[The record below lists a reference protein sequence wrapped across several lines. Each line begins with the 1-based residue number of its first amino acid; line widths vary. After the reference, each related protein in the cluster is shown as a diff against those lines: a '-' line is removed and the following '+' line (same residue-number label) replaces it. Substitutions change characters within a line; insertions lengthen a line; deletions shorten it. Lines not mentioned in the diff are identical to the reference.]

1 MNITINN
8 KSTDTQA
15 ENLAQLATELE
26 LPLKGVAVAIN
37 NKMIPRTDWE
47 ATSLAENDNV
57 VIIKAACGG

>member
-26 LPLKGVAVAIN
+26 LPQKGVAVAIN